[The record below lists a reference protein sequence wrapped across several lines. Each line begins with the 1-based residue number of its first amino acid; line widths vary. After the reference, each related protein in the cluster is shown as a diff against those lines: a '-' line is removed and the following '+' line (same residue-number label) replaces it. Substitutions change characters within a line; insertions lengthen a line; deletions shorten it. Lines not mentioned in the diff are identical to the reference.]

1 LTFAVFLASC
11 PKIKSIRRTV
21 YPILAA
27 IFERKNRGIFDLSG
41 RTGECLAIEHILSVF
56 MYGTLTLVFDVGIVI
71 GPDGGQIRAGTGSTL
86 MGAAPLWDSQPENST
101 PLTEQRTYTEIT
113 EIVPAKTAKPG
124 PRRYF
129 ARVPTHAIGMASER
143 RRYPRAALSLPLKL
157 TKINGVPE
165 QLPILLVTRN
175 ISSSGIYFFAP
186 RLIAAGTSVEL
197 QVGLVER
204 ASGCGSVQMLTAA
217 HIIRSE
223 KCDMPGWH
231 GYAASFDDFALQR
244 DDVVPLQYGVA

>member
-1 LTFAVFLASC
+1 M
-11 PKIKSIRRTV
+11 
-21 YPILAA
+21 YAA
-27 IFERKNRGIFDLSG
+27 
-41 RTGECLAIEHILSVF
+41 
-56 MYGTLTLVFDVGIVI
+56 LTLLFAEGIVI
-71 GPDGGQIRAGTGSTL
+71 GPDGGQNRADTGSSL
-86 MGAAPLWDSQPENST
+86 MGAAPIWDTQPAST
-101 PLTEQRTYTEIT
+101 SPLTEQRTYTEVT

-143 RRYPRAALSLPLKL
+143 RRYPRAALSLPLRL
-157 TKINGVPE
+157 TKIAGVPE

-197 QVGLVER
+197 QVALVER

-244 DDVVPLQYGVA
+244 DDVIPQQYGVA